1 MSRRS
6 GQDPSVRIGK
16 RADGSEY
23 YFFQY
28 YVDVAGQE
36 ARQRKTEVVG
46 VVGQMTLSEARRRTV
61 DFLQKLGVN
70 SANYHI
76 PSAHCFASA
85 VKFYREEFALPTRLR
100 ESTIGVAETHI
111 KKHLEVDWKDVP
123 VEHINIKAVQTW
135 AEKKRREGLRWST
148 IQNILRTMQ
157 RVLSC
162 YLDKAPPFS
171 LKGLYIPEQD
181 KVDMKVAQRDAVSFS
196 WSDATRIA
204 KAVRKLDG
212 LDEGRKARYAT
223 AFILAAATGL
233 RCSELYALRMDD
245 VDFRAGT
252 VRVNESF
259 DGRTYT
265 IGRCKNVAAYRTV
278 YLGDREG
285 REALGVLKA
294 FVKERIQNPSEFL
307 FHSKRGSPMRE
318 TKVLHEALHPALRAV
333 GLPKAG
339 MHAFR
344 RGCNR
349 RWELAGVN
357 PAIHRQ
363 MMGHSSSA
371 MTALYSGRIPIEA
384 IQADFSR
391 RNGPRIVVSEKRR
404 TTENRRVA

>member
-6 GQDPSVRIGK
+6 GQNPSVRIGK
-16 RADGSEY
+16 RADGSKY

-36 ARQRKTEVVG
+36 ARQRMTEVVG

-85 VKFYREEFALPTRLR
+85 VAFYRESFAPTHLR
-100 ESTIGVAETHI
+100 ASTIDVAETHI
-111 KKHLEVDWKDVP
+111 KRHLEPDWNDVP
-123 VEHINIKAVQTW
+123 VEHINIKKVNDW
-135 AEKKRREGLRWST
+135 ARKKREEGLSWTT

-162 YLDKAPPFS
+162 YLEKDPPFS
-171 LKGLYIPEQD
+171 MRGLDIPRQEKD
-181 KVDMKVAQRDAVSFS
+181 EMEVAQRDAVSFS
-196 WSDATRIA
+196 WTDANRIA
-204 KAVRKLDG
+204 QAVQKLPG
-212 LDEGRKARYAT
+212 LDKGRKSRYAM

-233 RCSELYALRMDD
+233 RCSELYALRIDD
-245 VDFRAGT
+245 VDFRENT
-252 VRVNESF
+252 IRVDESF

-265 IGRCKNVAAYRTV
+265 IGRCKNVAACRTV
-278 YLGDREG
+278 FLGDREG
-285 REALGVLKA
+285 MEAMRKLKA
-294 FVKERIQNPSEFL
+294 FVKGRSQNSTEFL
-307 FHSKRGSPMRE
+307 FHSRHGSPMRE
-318 TKVLHEALHPALRAV
+318 TKVLHEALHPAIKALGLR
-333 GLPKAG
+333 KAG

-349 RWELAGVN
+349 RWELSGVN
-357 PAIHRQ
+357 PAALRQ

-371 MTALYSGRIPIEA
+371 MTARYSGVIPAEEIRSA
-384 IQADFSR
+384 FSR
-391 RNGPRIVVSEKRR
+391 QNGPRIVVLEKRR
-404 TTENRRVA
+404 KMENRRVA